1 VLAAASTLE
10 ELLVL
15 MTFASPKSRIL
26 AWPRSV
32 TNSFA
37 VPRTLLAQTHLVS
50 PADLQKEMVTA
61 TLARQH
67 NLETV
72 RQFLSSQTAEK
83 TLKSASMD
91 SAEVKTAVS
100 TLSDQELSQLAS
112 RAQTAQSNFAAGTL
126 SDRDL
131 IFIIVGI
138 AVLVLIIVAVHHH

>member
-1 VLAAASTLE
+1 MLPHL
-10 ELLVL
+10 
-15 MTFASPKSRIL
+15 
-26 AWPRSV
+26 WQRSV
-32 TNSFA
+32 QVSTACILVTIFA
-37 VPRTLLAQTHLVS
+37 VPRTLLAQAHLVS

-67 NLETV
+67 NLEAV

-83 TLKSASMD
+83 TLKSAGMD
-91 SAEVKTAVS
+91 SAEVKNAVS

-112 RAQTAQSNFAAGTL
+112 RAQTAQSNFAAGSL